1 MVKSIDIC
9 RGRQAV
15 EQDRIRRVVR
25 QHQAQRK
32 NEALPG
38 AGIFGF
44 LAGWSLMSALNNIF
58 KDRK

>member
-1 MVKSIDIC
+1 MVKAIDIA
-9 RGRQAV
+9 RGYQAV

-32 NEALPG
+32 SEALPG

-44 LAGWSLMSALNNIF
+44 LAGWWFMKLLD
-58 KDRK
+58 KDR